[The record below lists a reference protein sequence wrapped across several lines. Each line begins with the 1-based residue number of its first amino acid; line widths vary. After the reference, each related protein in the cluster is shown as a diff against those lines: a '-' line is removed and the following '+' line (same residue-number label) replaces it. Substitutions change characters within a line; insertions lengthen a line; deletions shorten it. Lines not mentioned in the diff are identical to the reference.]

1 MTTTISRAAAGRA
14 LGAAALLFGA
24 TACNDFL
31 DVPNP
36 NVIDIGAI
44 DPVADAGTLA
54 GSAQQNF
61 ATSYGQLAMYTGWTS
76 GEIYV
81 FDTFPTRNEFGL
93 RAVNSS
99 NGTLQTEV
107 WAPLSLAAASSKLV
121 LDLELPNKTTN
132 INYARSFM
140 VRGFAFQLMAET
152 FCTGTVSGGPPL
164 TPAAMLDSAQAN
176 FSQAITIGKA
186 NATADGIGIA
196 NASLVGR
203 ARSELQAGKKTQAAA
218 DAAAVPA
225 GFTFN
230 MPYVDD
236 LANRTRLS
244 NELYQFTQDRTA
256 VGVAPS
262 FWQAKDPRVPAIA
275 PEVHRLAPQDPASG
289 LPFYIQAKYPAYN
302 SPIRLAS
309 KLEADYIVAEAT
321 GTTQDQI
328 NLINARRTSAGLPA
342 YSGAT
347 DAASVLTELITQK
360 GFDFFLEGKRMGDL
374 IRVPAAVKFAPVPGA
389 PYIKQGFAPIGNQ
402 SCWPLPLAETDNN
415 QNFPKG

>member
-14 LGAAALLFGA
+14 LGAAALLVGA
-24 TACNDFL
+24 TACKNFL

-44 DPVADAGTLA
+44 NPVADAATLA

-61 ATSYGQLAMYTGWTS
+61 ATSYGQLAMYIGWMTGET
-76 GEIYV
+76 YV

-107 WAPLSLAAASSKLV
+107 WAPLSLAAASAKIV

-132 INYARSFM
+132 LNYARSFM
-140 VRGFAFQLMAET
+140 VRGFAFELMAET

-164 TPAAMLDSAQAN
+164 TVAAMLDSAQAN
-176 FSQAITIGKA
+176 LSQAMTIGRA
-186 NATADGIGIA
+186 NGTADGVAIA

-203 ARSELQAGKKTQAAA
+203 ARSELQAGKKSQAAA

-225 GFTFN
+225 GFVYN
-230 MPYVDD
+230 LPYVDD
-236 LANRTRLS
+236 LANRGRLS
-244 NELYQFTQDRTA
+244 NELYIYTQDRQA
-256 VGVAPS
+256 IGVAPS
-262 FWQAKDPRVPAIA
+262 FWQANDPRVPAIA
-275 PEVHRLAPQDPASG
+275 PQVHKLAPQDPASG
-289 LPFYIQAKYPAYN
+289 LPYYLQAKYPAYN
-302 SPIRLAS
+302 APIRLAS
-309 KLEADYIVAEAT
+309 KLEADYIAAEAS
-321 GTTQDQI
+321 GDVNAQLS
-328 NLINARRTSAGLPA
+328 LINARRAAAGLSA

-360 GFDFFLEGKRMGDL
+360 GFDFWLEAKRMGDL
-374 IRVPAAVKFAPVPGA
+374 NRVPAAVKFAPVPGA
-389 PYIKQGFAPIGNQ
+389 PYIKGGFPPIGNQ
-402 SCWPLPLAETDNN
+402 TCWPLPLQETDNN
-415 QNFPKG
+415 QNFPKS